1 MDEQPDILSS
11 GPQWRPSVRWPRPGR
26 TRWIAI
32 VVLGIVV
39 ASLAVTGYLALLLAQ
54 RDHTIG
60 DLRAALGTARQQ
72 ASARSPA
79 PAAGAA
85 GPDLPAVS
93 GNAVFTLPGGS
104 FSVVAMAIGPRPG
117 SAPLTWLLVYGRH
130 ASPGD
135 RYGLFEG
142 TCGGQ
147 FIASSDLAD
156 ATADQDG
163 NVTLIAPNLEI
174 SPRAADVWVIVYRW
188 ADGVPVG
195 GVQGPLTG
203 SGAKIFRSTA
213 PC

>member
-11 GPQWRPSVRWPRPGR
+11 GPQWRPAVRWPRPGR

-32 VVLGIVV
+32 AALGIVL
-39 ASLAVTGYLALLLAQ
+39 ASLVVTTYLAYLLAQ
-54 RDHTIG
+54 RDHTIS
-60 DLRAALGTARQQ
+60 DLRTALGTARQQ
-72 ASARSPA
+72 SSAQSSAS
-79 PAAGAA
+79 AAGAA

-104 FSVVAMAIGPRPG
+104 FSVVAMAVGPRPG

-130 ASPGD
+130 ASPGE

-147 FIASSDLAD
+147 YIASSDLAD

-163 NVTLIAPNLEI
+163 DVTLIAPNLEI

-188 ADGVPVG
+188 ADGVPLG

-203 SGAKIFRSTA
+203 SGAKIFHSTA